1 MQLFRGNR
9 SERID
14 HLITLSPVL
23 AILLIVLAAFA
34 LLGDVVLFLGRFK
47 QSIFLFVIGAI
58 IAFILAPLVQRVQ
71 LVVRKRWIAVVTSYL
86 MVFLGLLAFAFLLL
100 SPFIQEA
107 RGLANNLHNPAAAS
121 LKSLDAVSVDLKK
134 LQSALV
140 AQQRQLNS
148 GAPLSQ

>member
-58 IAFILAPLVQRVQ
+58 IAFILAPLVVC
-71 LVVRKRWIAVVTSYL
+71 L
-86 MVFLGLLAFAFLLL
+86 
-100 SPFIQEA
+100 
-107 RGLANNLHNPAAAS
+107 
-121 LKSLDAVSVDLKK
+121 
-134 LQSALV
+134 
-140 AQQRQLNS
+140 
-148 GAPLSQ
+148 